1 MFYTGSF
8 FERSTNGKGSRPSI
22 QCIPQKKYEVNHAA
36 NIVLCMECF
45 GTLNYTGEYN
55 YHTVKE
61 SKKGKNHEHH

>member
-1 MFYTGSF
+1 
-8 FERSTNGKGSRPSI
+8 
-22 QCIPQKKYEVNHAA
+22 
-36 NIVLCMECF
+36 MECF